1 MTSSSA
7 ALPSTGPAF
16 AVPQDQDPMQRLLAI
31 MACLRNPNGGCPW
44 DLEQTFATIA
54 PHTIEEAYEVA
65 DAIERQDMTALKDE
79 LGDLLLQVVFHGQI
93 AKDAGLFDV
102 TDIAAHCA
110 DKLIRRHPHVFG
122 DTVVADAEDQTRA
135 WEDIKAAERAAKAL
149 TRGASAET
157 THSVLDDLTSTLP
170 AMTRAVKL
178 QNRVARVGFDW
189 TDARDILGKIE
200 EELEEV
206 RAEFTAPVPQD
217 KRIQDEIG
225 DLLFTVVNL
234 ARKAG
239 IDPES
244 ALRGTNVKFE
254 RRFRRVEALLA
265 EKGYGPA
272 DSTLEEMDAL
282 WTIAKQEDHA
292 NGR

>member
-1 MTSSSA
+1 MPRSP
-7 ALPSTGPAF
+7 LPIPAHT
-16 AVPQDQDPMQRLLAI
+16 DPMQRLLAI
-31 MACLRNPNGGCPW
+31 MESLRNPDGGCPW

-65 DAIERQDMTALKDE
+65 EAIERQDMDALKDE

-93 AKDAGLFDV
+93 ARDAGAFGFA
-102 TDIAAHCA
+102 DIAERCA

-122 DTVVADAEDQTRA
+122 DSVVTDAEDQTRA
-135 WEDIKAAERAAKAL
+135 WEEIKAAERAAKAS
-149 TRGASAET
+149 GDD
-157 THSVLDDLTSTLP
+157 HSVLDDLTSTLP
-170 AMTRAVKL
+170 AMTRALKL

-189 TDARDILGKIE
+189 PDPADILGKIE

-206 RAEFTAPVPQD
+206 RVEFNTPDRNPD
-217 KRIQDEIG
+217 RIRDEIG

-239 IDPES
+239 IEPEG
-244 ALRGTNVKFE
+244 ALRSTNLKFE

-265 EKGYGPA
+265 ARGRTPA
-272 DSTLEEMDAL
+272 ESNLTEMDAL
-282 WTIAKQEDHA
+282 WTIAKEEDHA
-292 NGR
+292 NGL